1 MEDII
6 RQKLSDLGARC
17 EAFTAA
23 VEVKSAA
30 KGDRATK
37 FKAWRDSFKP
47 NEVTIDHLVD
57 FVNEGEETSTSDLLG
72 LIALVDGIREN
83 LSNYLQSNYFATL
96 PTPVTDAPTDLSA
109 ERESIVHDYKILVG
123 MAEGGWFDFV
133 EDPNALMAEYLPIK
147 IGKIGKMKSEG
158 PLLDIPKVFTEAPR
172 SNAVL
177 DLYVDGVKIDE
188 DNFSSAV
195 TKGLGVTLKDLRD
208 GLDSFRPDVDHKF
221 NGRTVRFV
229 KRER

>member
-6 RQKLSDLGARC
+6 RTKLSDLGARC

-37 FKAWRDSFKP
+37 FKAWRDSIKP
-47 NEVTIDHLVD
+47 TVQTVD
-57 FVNEGEETSTSDLLG
+57 DLASFVNEDDEIPTADLLG
-72 LIALVDGIREN
+72 LINLVDAIREN
-83 LSNYLQSNYFATL
+83 LTNYVQSNYFATL
-96 PTPVTDAPTDLSA
+96 PTPVNDAPADLSA

-133 EDPNALMAEYLPIK
+133 DDPAALMAEYLPIK

-158 PLLDIPKVFTEAPR
+158 PLLDIPKVMTDAPR
-172 SNAVL
+172 SNSVL

-188 DNFSSAV
+188 DNFSTAV

-208 GLDSFRPDVDHKF
+208 GLSAFTPNVDHNF
-221 NGRTVRFV
+221 RGRTVRFV
-229 KRER
+229 KRDK